1 MIDDPRAEDDEAEP
15 EETDWAEEIKRLR
28 AASGEQLAARLAE
41 DTEKEPP
48 VR

>member
-1 MIDDPRAEDDEAEP
+1 MIEEPREDAPGKEP

-28 AASGEQLAARLAE
+28 AASGQRLAARLAD

-48 VR
+48 VA